1 MKKFYYLFLT
11 ALLASTGFSASAYE
25 VLDPTAVKEGK
36 YVIAGKTSDSDQIY
50 LMKNETYS
58 QHYVAATES
67 TLDGTETFADENL
80 FTIAKSGEGYTIQG
94 ADGKYVTIV
103 QSGTYYNLTVGNETS
118 DAVWTFADH
127 DGATQAT
134 YGSYSNFMSFMLY
147 KSTTPEFTTGSKDSH
162 IRPTFYYVGSDED
175 ELFPPV
181 ITIDGTKNTDDEYEG
196 DVEVSVALPTGATSM
211 VITVKQDGSAIDQL
225 ETPADYQTVLSGA
238 GSYSIE
244 AVAYK
249 DGKASDTNSV
259 DFTIADEGAIPAPS
273 IEVSGT
279 QNADGNYVGA
289 VTVNVTY
296 PESAQI
302 AYVTV
307 VKDGEEISD
316 EGVTADWTKTYTET
330 GSYLIKAQAY
340 AGFDE
345 SKLNKYEF
353 TIVEDTQEELFPPV
367 ITIDGTKNTD
377 DEYEGDVEVSVALPT
392 GATSMVI
399 TVKQD
404 GSAIDQLETPADYQT
419 VLSGAGSYS
428 IEAVAYKDGKASDTN
443 SVDFTIADEGAIPAP
458 SIEVSGT
465 QNADGNY
472 VGAVTVNV
480 TYPESAQIAYVTVV
494 KDGEEISDEGVTA
507 DWTKTYTETGS
518 YLIKAQAYAGF
529 DESKLNKFEFT
540 IVEDDD
546 PGEAVDFVLA
556 TSVDKLVEGTKVLF
570 VSPEG
575 DAEKGYTYHTLS
587 TTVNC
592 SKDNQ
597 HYVQSTTVDVVDNKI
612 SEIGLDVAYFTVGKS
627 GEYFTFYTDE
637 AVDESGNA
645 KAGYICSCN
654 TGKNSMDT
662 QSELADNGKWD
673 VTITDGYAMVLAQ
686 GDSER
691 NSLMYN
697 YNAFRCYN
705 PTSTGVTS
713 KLQIY
718 VIDDQGSVNK
728 IAANDATIVAANGAV
743 IVKANNARA
752 DVYTIAGAKVNSTM
766 VNGEA
771 TINLAAGLYIVR
783 VGNTVAKVVV
793 K

>member
-1 MKKFYYLFLT
+1 MKKFYSLFLT

-36 YVIAGKTSDSDQIY
+36 YVIAGKASDSDQIY

-58 QHYVAATES
+58 KYYVAATES
-67 TLDGTETFADENL
+67 TLDGTETFAEENL

-94 ADGKYVTIV
+94 SDGKYVTIV
-103 QSGTYYNLTVGNETS
+103 QNGTKYNLTVGNETS

-134 YGSYSNFMSFMLY
+134 YGTYTNFMSFMLY
-147 KSTTPEFTTGSKDSH
+147 KSTTPEFTTGSQDSH
-162 IRPTFYYVGSDED
+162 IRPTFYYVGSDEE

-196 DVEVSVALPTGATSM
+196 DVAVSVALPTGATSM
-211 VITVKQDGSAIDQL
+211 VVTVKQDGSAIDQL
-225 ETPADYQTVLSGA
+225 ETTADYQTTLSGA

-249 DGKASDTNSV
+249 DGKASDTNTV
-259 DFTIADEGAIPAPS
+259 DFKIADEGAIPAPS

-279 QNADGNYVGA
+279 QNADGNYVGE
-289 VTVNVTY
+289 VTVNVAY
-296 PESAQI
+296 PEGSDI

-316 EGVTADWTKTYTET
+316 EGVTADWTKTYSET
-330 GSYLIKAQAY
+330 G
-340 AGFDE
+340 
-345 SKLNKYEF
+345 
-353 TIVEDTQEELFPPV
+353 T
-367 ITIDGTKNTD
+367 
-377 DEYEGDVEVSVALPT
+377 
-392 GATSMVI
+392 
-399 TVKQD
+399 
-404 GSAIDQLETPADYQT
+404 
-419 VLSGAGSYS
+419 
-428 IEAVAYKDGKASDTN
+428 
-443 SVDFTIADEGAIPAP
+443 
-458 SIEVSGT
+458 
-465 QNADGNY
+465 
-472 VGAVTVNV
+472 
-480 TYPESAQIAYVTVV
+480 
-494 KDGEEISDEGVTA
+494 
-507 DWTKTYTETGS
+507 

>member
-1 MKKFYYLFLT
+1 MKKFYSLFLT

-25 VLDPTAVKEGK
+25 ALDPTAVKEGK
-36 YVIAGKTSDSDQIY
+36 YVIAGKTADSDQIY
-50 LMKNETYS
+50 LMKNETYAT
-58 QHYVAATES
+58 HYVAGTAS
-67 TLDGTETFADENL
+67 TLDGTETFADENV

-94 ADGKYVTIV
+94 SDGKYVTIV

-134 YGSYSNFMSFMLY
+134 YGTYTNFLSFMLY

-162 IRPTFYYVGSDED
+162 IRPTFYYVGGDE
-175 ELFPPV
+175 EEIFPPV

-196 DVEVSVALPTGATSM
+196 EVQVSVALPEGATAMLIS
-211 VITVKQDGSAIDQL
+211 VSQDGSGIDNAYA
-225 ETPADYQTVLSGA
+225 TADWSSAYSSA
-238 GSYSIE
+238 GSYTVK

-249 DGKASDTNSV
+249 NDQPASDENSV
-259 DFTIADEGAIPAPS
+259 DFKIADEGAIPAPS

-279 QNADGNYVGA
+279 QNADGNYVGE
-289 VTVNVTY
+289 VTVNVAY
-296 PESAQI
+296 PESAQV

-307 VKDGEEISD
+307 FKDGNEISD
-316 EGVTADWTKTYTET
+316 DEIHADWTKTYTEVGT
-330 GSYLIKAQAY
+330 YRVQAQAY
-340 AGFDE
+340 AGFD
-345 SKLNKYEF
+345 
-353 TIVEDTQEELFPPV
+353 Q
-367 ITIDGTKNTD
+367 
-377 DEYEGDVEVSVALPT
+377 
-392 GATSMVI
+392 
-399 TVKQD
+399 
-404 GSAIDQLETPADYQT
+404 
-419 VLSGAGSYS
+419 
-428 IEAVAYKDGKASDTN
+428 
-443 SVDFTIADEGAIPAP
+443 
-458 SIEVSGT
+458 
-465 QNADGNY
+465 
-472 VGAVTVNV
+472 
-480 TYPESAQIAYVTVV
+480 
-494 KDGEEISDEGVTA
+494 
-507 DWTKTYTETGS
+507 
-518 YLIKAQAYAGF
+518 
-529 DESKLNKFEFT
+529 SKLNKFEFT
-540 IVEDDD
+540 IVADDD
-546 PGEAVDFVLA
+546 EGEDVDFVLA
-556 TSVDKLVEGTKVLF
+556 TSVDQLVEGAKVLF

-575 DAEKGYTYHTLS
+575 DAENGYTYHTLS

-592 SKDNQ
+592 SKNNQ
-597 HYVQSTTVDVVDNKI
+597 HYVQSTTVDVVDDKI

-627 GEYFTFYTDE
+627 GEFFTFATEE
-637 AVDESGNA
+637 AVDESGNS

-718 VIDDQGSVNK
+718 VTSDSSVKNV
-728 IAANDATIVAANGAV
+728 AADDATIVATTGAV